1 MDTFGKMLKLTV
13 FGESHGPAV
22 GGVIDGMPSG
32 VKIDLG
38 SVQKQLDRRRASA
51 GISTARREKDI
62 PEILSGV
69 YNGMSTGTPLAFIL
83 RNSDARREDY
93 DSLLDVPRPSHADY
107 SGHIRFRG
115 YEDRSGGGHFSG
127 RLTAVLTFAGALAED
142 MLKEKGILTGT
153 HIRRIGTA
161 EDEPFDAVSPEKQ
174 LKALAEK
181 KFPVLSAYAAK
192 QMKEIIVDAANEMD
206 SVGGITETAVSGLP
220 AGYGE
225 PFFDSLE
232 SRISHAVFS
241 IPAVK
246 GIEFG
251 AGFALAD
258 MKGSEANDPFVIRDG
273 KIRTSTNHSGGING
287 GISNG
292 MPIVF
297 RTVLRPTPSIG
308 IVQKSVHMD
317 SLRDT
322 ALTIEGRHDPCI
334 VHRACPVID
343 AVTALVIADV
353 VMEAEGRNFFA
364 GEAE

>member
-1 MDTFGKMLKLTV
+1 
-13 FGESHGPAV
+13 
-22 GGVIDGMPSG
+22 
-32 VKIDLG
+32 
-38 SVQKQLDRRRASA
+38 
-51 GISTARREKDI
+51 
-62 PEILSGV
+62 
-69 YNGMSTGTPLAFIL
+69 
-83 RNSDARREDY
+83 
-93 DSLLDVPRPSHADY
+93 
-107 SGHIRFRG
+107 
-115 YEDRSGGGHFSG
+115 
-127 RLTAVLTFAGALAED
+127 
-142 MLKEKGILTGT
+142 
-153 HIRRIGTA
+153 
-161 EDEPFDAVSPEKQ
+161 
-174 LKALAEK
+174 
-181 KFPVLSAYAAK
+181 
-192 QMKEIIVDAANEMD
+192 
-206 SVGGITETAVSGLP
+206 
-220 AGYGE
+220 
-225 PFFDSLE
+225 
-232 SRISHAVFS
+232 
-241 IPAVK
+241 
-246 GIEFG
+246 
-251 AGFALAD
+251 